1 MATRICKALTSHC
14 SACRLPALVPVPWVV
29 RCLQGQVCPAV
40 CSCWPRNL
48 PHSIPGRH
56 HRADKNHT
64 TLRMLSVL
72 VCVQVAS
79 GSRVSGSLIA
89 ALEVLHQGDMAAVGA
104 SVASMAWQQLQALPT
119 SLLWDLAWLVQ
130 DGYQQQ
136 DAQQVQLLGGLLR
149 HYVQVG
155 GQEQLQALDFP
166 VRCASGA
173 PDHAC
178 GTQT

>member
-1 MATRICKALTSHC
+1 MSCCVTAGHATHQTASLGAFTM
-14 SACRLPALVPVPWVV
+14 
-29 RCLQGQVCPAV
+29 QTT
-40 CSCWPRNL
+40 
-48 PHSIPGRH
+48 
-56 HRADKNHT
+56 T
-64 TLRMLSVL
+64 TLPVLSMI

-136 DAQQVQLLGGLLR
+136 DVQQVQLFGGLLR

-155 GQEQLQALDFP
+155 RQEELQALDFP
-166 VRCASGA
+166 VLLRAAQLARLTAHWCLS
-173 PDHAC
+173 AC
-178 GTQT
+178 GTQTQAMASVSAAASAGLGTIL